1 MERLIVLDTETTG
14 FDPREGHRIVEIGC
28 VELINM
34 RKGEERQW
42 YINPEREIPAE
53 ATKVHG
59 ITDEDVAD
67 CKKFKEMY
75 HEFLEFIGEDQMVI
89 HNAEFDMRFL
99 NAELT
104 RLNKRLVMPM
114 DRSIDTIPL
123 ARRKFPGSTVNLDAL
138 CKRLGVDNSGRTFH
152 GALLDAH
159 LLAEVYIELM
169 GGNQFSLEMAGEERS
184 EEEAAAQQVAEE
196 ASSKEGLL
204 MAARDWKVSDESMQA
219 HEAFLT
225 LLDKES
231 GGSVWNKN

>member
-14 FDPREGHRIVEIGC
+14 FDPKEGHRIIEIGC
-28 VELINM
+28 VELVNM
-34 RKGEERQW
+34 RKGDERQW
-42 YINPEREIPAE
+42 YVNPEREIPAD

-59 ITDEDVAD
+59 ITDADVANSP
-67 CKKFKEMY
+67 KFKEIY
-75 HEFLEFIGEDQMVI
+75 HEFLAFIGEDSLVI

-114 DRSIDTIPL
+114 ERAIDTIPL

-159 LLAEVYIELM
+159 LLAEVYVELM
-169 GGNQFSLEMAGEERS
+169 GGNQFSLEMAADESGRIAQPSDSPKDGAPGPGLMMAPRDWQVS
-184 EEEAAAQQVAEE
+184 EE
-196 ASSKEGLL
+196 ST
-204 MAARDWKVSDESMQA
+204 QA
-219 HEAFLT
+219 HEAFLQ
-225 LLDKES
+225 LLDRES
-231 GGSVWNKN
+231 GGAVWNKN